1 MRCAPPS
8 WPLFLPHL
16 RPAPPPQVLPLLL
29 QKHLQKPDRT
39 LFISK
44 GPVTP
49 TWGPSPRPPRWQE
62 VEAEG
67 FASPGLDALRQALQK
82 PLRAAGQGSVV
93 GILPRPRPGSSGDSS
108 ERDSASLPQAF
119 PSARRPVSILA
130 LATGKLGPALSLES
144 LGFCHL
150 LRSLLLLR
158 GFSILSSHLS
168 NLVVHNFYRKLPL
181 TSSKADRI
189 YVINRNKSRGNLPM
203 LLSYFWSYHK
213 PGLGVCDQFST
224 KHFMHRHVL
233 KLFSVKDPDAV
244 VLDSQ
249 LKTFKGKGCRHGY
262 FKQRLCATPH

>member
-1 MRCAPPS
+1 M
-8 WPLFLPHL
+8 
-16 RPAPPPQVLPLLL
+16 
-29 QKHLQKPDRT
+29 
-39 LFISK
+39 
-44 GPVTP
+44 
-49 TWGPSPRPPRWQE
+49 
-62 VEAEG
+62 
-67 FASPGLDALRQALQK
+67 
-82 PLRAAGQGSVV
+82 V

-150 LRSLLLLR
+150 LHSLLLLR

-168 NLVVHNFYRKLPL
+168 NLVVHNFYQKLPL

-213 PGLGVCDQFST
+213 PGLGVCDQFSI

-262 FKQRLCATPH
+262 FKQRLCATPHLSLNEYCLKVGDYLRCWEPLRRGIGKCSRFCPGNLRFRKESGVFPFLSFLKNVFF